1 MAWRPKARSSAE
13 TFSYRRE
20 MSLQRSATM
29 EHGERLVMG
38 PGPANPYPEAME
50 AFGRPVLGEI
60 LD

>member
-1 MAWRPKARSSAE
+1 MEAQG
-13 TFSYRRE
+13 TFVSGNILCCRE

-38 PGPANPYPEAME
+38 SGPANPYPEAME